1 MRYDLLYG
9 MNIAQQ
15 QFPELILTIMGVRH
29 NDVIINK
36 TASCICGDMFEN
48 NAQRRSRFTLDMR
61 IQEYMNLISEMHR
74 AEANYH
80 KFTTH

>member
-1 MRYDLLYG
+1 MRYYFLYG

-36 TASCICGDMFEN
+36 TASCGDMFSRRRT
-48 NAQRRSRFTLDMR
+48 QRRSRFTLDMR
-61 IQEYMNLISEMHR
+61 AYI
-74 AEANYH
+74 A
-80 KFTTH
+80 